1 MKLTG
6 KLQPN
11 TRLPALLLYA
21 LVLMALDLSFRYL
34 YPTGPLPWN
43 HWRPCLFSAGWTLL
57 LTAAAGLLPRRWS
70 QVWMMATVVC
80 SVLLTLTHCVMWN
93 LFGDFFSL
101 EDLLYAGE
109 GARFFSLQY
118 LQVRKAMVAALVLA
132 VLGGVGAA
140 WMLPKQTPWKRRR
153 LWALPMLVG
162 LVLATSLHAASVTR
176 QVEGTMSWDV
186 SLQKSSESS
195 RKVLYTEFTNPN
207 ACMSMTGLYQYTFRN
222 VAVTLDPFR
231 LKDRAEAVAEIDRW
245 RESRVL
251 PESSLEGSLEG
262 KNLIMVMLESVD
274 TFLLTPEIMPNLYAM
289 QQESV
294 SFTDHYTPLYLSA
307 GTFSTEFLTQTGLI
321 PPSSGVSTAVYKE
334 NAFPMSLAQLFRDK
348 GYEANSFHGAS
359 PAIYD
364 RGAIHEHLGFAA
376 YHSWAEMGMEDYMLD
391 SQMIRGFDQMVSDQ
405 PFFSFLITYS
415 GHGPYDGSAP
425 NISQSHLQQA
435 KQAAAASGITG
446 SDANMEE
453 LTYAIA
459 HAMETD
465 AFVGS
470 LRQALEDSGHSE
482 DTVLLFYADH
492 YCKYLTDPAFV
503 MEIKGVSERNL
514 LCRTP
519 LFFWGTGMEPREI
532 DYAVS
537 SVDIYP
543 TVCSLFGLETD
554 LRYAVGEDL
563 FSGEDH
569 LVFFP
574 DYSWYDGSRY
584 VDGAAAPT
592 DAYEAETAA
601 EVRTRLNLA
610 WDMVRYDYFKR

>member
-1 MKLTG
+1 MKKAKKIQLNS
-6 KLQPN
+6 KL
-11 TRLPALLLYA
+11 LPLALYA
-21 LVLMALDLSFRYL
+21 CVLMALDLSFRYL
-34 YPTGPLPWN
+34 YPTGPLAWDD
-43 HWRPCLFSAGWTLL
+43 WRPCLFTAGWTLM
-57 LTAAAGLLPRRWS
+57 LTAAAALLPRRWS
-70 QVWMMATVVC
+70 RIWMVGTVVFHA
-80 SVLLTLTHCVMWN
+80 LLVLTHCVMWN

-118 LQVRKAMVAALVLA
+118 LQVRKAMAAALLLA
-132 VLGGVGAA
+132 VLGAIGAA
-140 WMLPKQTPWKRRR
+140 WRMPKQTPWKARRIWFVPAV
-153 LWALPMLVG
+153 LGLTLVTG
-162 LVLATSLHAASVTR
+162 LHFASVTR

-186 SLQKSSESS
+186 SMQESSESS
-195 RKVLYTEFTNPN
+195 RKVLYTEFSNPN

-222 VAVTLDPFR
+222 TAVTLDPFR
-231 LKDRAEAVAEIDRW
+231 MKDRAEAVAEINAW
-245 RESRVL
+245 CESRVL
-251 PESSLEGSLEG
+251 PESGLEGSLEG
-262 KNLIMVMLESVD
+262 KNLMMIMLESVD
-274 TFLLTPEIMPNLYAM
+274 TFLITPQIMPNLYAM
-289 QQESV
+289 QRESV

-334 NAFPMSLAQLFRDK
+334 HAFPMSLANLFREK
-348 GYEANSFHGAS
+348 GYTANSFHGAG

-364 RGAIHEHLGFAA
+364 RGAIHEHLGFTA
-376 YHSWAEMGMEDYMLD
+376 YHSGADMGMEDYMQD
-391 SQMIRGFDQMVSDQ
+391 SQMIRGFDQMVSDD
-405 PFFSFLITYS
+405 PFFSFVITYS

-425 NISQSHLQQA
+425 NISQPHLEKA

-465 AFVGS
+465 AFIGA
-470 LRQALEDSGHSE
+470 LRQALEESGHSE

-519 LFFWGTGMEPREI
+519 LFFWGTGMEACQI
-532 DYAVS
+532 DNAVS

-543 TVCSLFGLETD
+543 TVCSLFGLDAD
-554 LRYAVGEDL
+554 LRCAVGQDL
-563 FSGEDH
+563 FAGGDH
-569 LVFFP
+569 LVLWP

-592 DAYEAETAA
+592 DAYEAETGA
-601 EVRTRLNLA
+601 EARTRLNLA
-610 WDMVRYDYFKR
+610 WDMVRCDYFK